1 MPLKGGGSI
10 YKKIQRWQ
18 VKGMSSFKDVVGHK
32 NIIKYIQNA
41 VAADAVSHA
50 YILNG
55 ERGSGKKL
63 LANLFAMSLQCE
75 NRDED
80 GDACGKCRSCRQAVS
95 GNHPDIIRVTHEKPN
110 TISVDDIRVQVND
123 DIAIRPYSSKYKVY
137 IIADA
142 DLLTV
147 QAQNALLKTIE
158 EPPAYAVIM
167 LLTENAEV
175 LVPTIRSRCVMMKL
189 RNIKDQLVKKYLMEQ
204 MEIPDYKADVCVAFA
219 QGNMGKAI
227 MLAHSEHFNEIKEE
241 AVHLLRNIDEMTVPE
256 LMDAVRRCMTY
267 KLEIN
272 DYLDIIAIWYRD
284 VLIYKATKNVDRV
297 VFSDQ
302 MKYIKERAR
311 RSSYEGI
318 ENILD
323 ALEKAKARMK
333 ANVSFEL
340 SMELLLLTIK
350 EN

>member
-1 MPLKGGGSI
+1 
-10 YKKIQRWQ
+10 
-18 VKGMSSFKDVVGHK
+18 MSSFKDVVGHK

-80 GDACGKCRSCRQAVS
+80 GDACGKCRSCRQVLS

-123 DIAIRPYSSKYKVY
+123 DIVIRPYSSKYKVY

-142 DLLTV
+142 DLMSV

-158 EPPAYAVIM
+158 EPPAYAVIF
-167 LLTENAEV
+167 LLTENAEA
-175 LVPTIRSRCVMMKL
+175 LLPTITSRCVMLKL
-189 RNIKDQLVKKYLMEQ
+189 RNIRDTLIRKYLMET
-204 MEIPDYKADVCVAFA
+204 MHVPDYKADMCTAFA
-219 QGNMGKAI
+219 QGNMGRAI
-227 MLAHSEHFNEIKEE
+227 MLASSDHFNEIREE
-241 AVHLLRNIDEMTVPE
+241 AVQLLKYINEMDISEITK
-256 LMDAVRRCMTY
+256 AIRKINTY

-272 DYLDIIAIWYRD
+272 DYLDIIMIWYRD
-284 VLIYKATKNVDRV
+284 VLLYKATKDMDKV
-297 VFSDQ
+297 VFKDQ
-302 MKYIKERAR
+302 ITYIQERAKK
-311 RSSYEGI
+311 SSYEGI
-318 ENILD
+318 ELILES
-323 ALEKAKARMK
+323 LEKAKTRLR
-333 ANVSFEL
+333 ANVSFDL
-340 SMELLLLTIK
+340 VMELLLLTIK